1 MTIPILSGTLPNMT
15 PVAGSTVT
23 TPASSPGTGF
33 SEVLKQSIEAVN
45 TAMQE
50 AEASAAGLASGQ
62 HANIHE
68 TMIAMEKANI
78 SFRLMTK
85 VQNKVIAA
93 YTDIMR
99 LQV

>member
-1 MTIPILSGTLPNMT
+1 MTIPILSGTPTNMIA
-15 PVAGSTVT
+15 VAGSTPA
-23 TPASSPGTGF
+23 TPSNSGAGF

-45 TAMQE
+45 GALHE

-68 TMIAMEKANI
+68 TMIALEKANI

-93 YTDIMR
+93 YQDIMR

>member
-1 MTIPILSGTLPNMT
+1 MTIPKISGAMPTMAAA
-15 PVAGSTVT
+15 AGSTGE
-23 TPASSPGTGF
+23 AAKSAGTGF
-33 SEVLKQSIEAVN
+33 NDVLKQSIEAVN
-45 TAMQE
+45 SAMQE

-78 SFRLMTK
+78 SFHLMTK

-93 YTDIMR
+93 YQEIMR
-99 LQV
+99 LQA

>member
-1 MTIPILSGTLPNMT
+1 MTIPILSGTPTNMIA
-15 PVAGSTVT
+15 VAGSTPA
-23 TPASSPGTGF
+23 TPSNSGAGF

-45 TAMQE
+45 GALHE
-50 AEASAAGLASGQ
+50 ASGQ

-68 TMIAMEKANI
+68 TMIALEKANI

-93 YTDIMR
+93 YQDIMR